1 MVNMMYQYEITLI
14 LYTYDWSVEPA
25 KKLEVKK
32 SFVCESWGAARDLI
46 GLMANSTSSLSL
58 EITKKEV
65 TE

>member
-1 MVNMMYQYEITLI
+1 MYQYEITLL

-25 KKLEVKK
+25 KKIEVKK
-32 SFVCESWGAARDLI
+32 SFICESWDAAKDLI
-46 GLMANSTSSLSL
+46 GLMADSTSSLSL

>member
-1 MVNMMYQYEITLI
+1 MYQYEITLL

-25 KKLEVKK
+25 RKIEFKK
-32 SFVCESWGAARDLI
+32 SFVCESWDAAKDLI
-46 GLMANSTSSLSL
+46 GLMADSTSSLSL